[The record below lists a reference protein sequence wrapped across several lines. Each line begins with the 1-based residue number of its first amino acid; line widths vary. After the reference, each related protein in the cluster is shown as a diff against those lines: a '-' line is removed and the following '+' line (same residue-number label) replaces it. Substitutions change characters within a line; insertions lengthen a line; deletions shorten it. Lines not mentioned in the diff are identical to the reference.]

1 MITPFKIFTITF
13 SILVAV
19 VLWLVIRLLRRS
31 FLIHIADKILTK
43 PLKTFGF
50 GLLALF
56 LTPILIGFLMITVI
70 GIPLSVILLA
80 FYIIAIYI
88 SKIIVSIFIA
98 LWFQKKYDWSNAKGF
113 WLFLLSLI
121 LLSILI
127 AIPFVGWIIRF
138 IIVGFGLGSIVLSL
152 KKDSSLNIPN
162 S

>member
-1 MITPFKIFTITF
+1 F
-13 SILVAV
+13 SILAALV
-19 VLWLVIRLLRRS
+19 VWLVIRLFRKS
-31 FLIHIADKILTK
+31 FWNNIAEKILTK

-56 LTPILIGFLMITVI
+56 LTPLLIGFLMITVI
-70 GIPLSVILLA
+70 GIPLSFILLV
-80 FYIIAIYI
+80 FYIISIYILKIIIYI

-98 LWFQKKYDWSNAKGF
+98 FWFQRKYDWSNAKVF
-113 WLFLLSLI
+113 WPFLLSLI

-152 KKDSSLNIPN
+152 KRESSINILN